1 MEYRSM
7 TPSHFKVKDRTQFD
21 EEELKIKLI
30 TDDFDFIQTKLT
42 NQLNEK
48 TREIRKLRLE
58 VDTLNQQ
65 VIDLKDELRVLLRFL
80 KENEVQ
86 F

>member
-1 MEYRSM
+1 M
-7 TPSHFKVKDRTQFD
+7 TPSHFKIKDRTQFN
-21 EEELKIKLI
+21 EEELKIKLM

-48 TREIRKLRLE
+48 TREIRSLRLE

-80 KENEVQ
+80 EENEVQ